1 MWEFPKIRGTVPYF
15 EGLYNKDPTMQ
26 GTILRSPIFGNSHVD
41 PKEESQCSGDPLLVG
56 SLDFVGRVPERAP

>member
-1 MWEFPKIRGTVPYF
+1 
-15 EGLYNKDPTMQ
+15 MQ

-56 SLDFVGRVPERAP
+56 SLDFVGRVPEGAP